1 MLKVWIKFSLESGF
15 LGEMDKRSDEHDR
28 ALHVLSLKQEVDSLG
43 SSGDL
48 TPDVDPATGKPRDPN
63 KNRDDEWKKVLRISL
78 SFQQMIFQELCG
90 LRQDLQ
96 EAESK
101 RRKISNEVD
110 ESKSYSKK
118 IENEETSSE
127 HE

>member
-1 MLKVWIKFSLESGF
+1 
-15 LGEMDKRSDEHDR
+15 
-28 ALHVLSLKQEVDSLG
+28 
-43 SSGDL
+43 
-48 TPDVDPATGKPRDPN
+48 
-63 KNRDDEWKKVLRISL
+63 
-78 SFQQMIFQELCG
+78 MIFQELCG

-101 RRKISNEVD
+101 RRTISNEVD

>member
-1 MLKVWIKFSLESGF
+1 
-15 LGEMDKRSDEHDR
+15 MDKRSDEHDR

-43 SSGDL
+43 SSGDR
-48 TPDVDPATGKPRDPN
+48 TPDVDPATGKPRDPI

-78 SFQQMIFQELCG
+78 SFQQVIFQELCG
-90 LRQDLQ
+90 FRQDLQ